1 MTAVVAGGAAAP
13 GSGLSW
19 AGLRDLRCGELEAAA
34 AGWERAAHRAGDA
47 RERVDRQVL
56 VRLTHAQE
64 GVAARA
70 AVGRL
75 RALSGDFAYASA
87 ECGLVGSALKRLA
100 EELRG
105 AQRALRDALDEAESL
120 RFTVHADG
128 SVGYPAA
135 PSSGGT
141 LFGEAGTGGG
151 GLVPGGRAAPAAR
164 LPVAG
169 AGQPLRSPN
178 PGAARAREVADAI
191 GRAVALARAVDAR
204 YTAELRAL
212 MAGHAPGGAPDVAV
226 SAAMRRDVA
235 GDLRRAV
242 PAGAGPAGVK
252 GWWDGLSPELRAA
265 YEEDCPELVGNL
277 DGIPAAVRDRANRAN
292 LDALVDRLAHRPD
305 DASRE
310 RLAGL
315 RRIREQLAAGGHPR
329 PFLLG
334 IGNEGNGRAI
344 VAFGNPDTARNVAAY
359 VPGLGTGLDEDF
371 ADGDLKR
378 ARDTVLGVEKFE
390 KSVAAIAWLG
400 YDAPQSAG
408 VAGIGAAE
416 AGGSA
421 YDRFMRGLVATN
433 VHDDPHLTAIGHS
446 YGSRT
451 VGAAARLPGGIPG
464 ADDIVLVGSPG
475 VGVDRAE
482 DLGVGRDHVFVGAA
496 ENDLVTKVPSR
507 AQAAA
512 GGAAMLLG
520 GPMGPLA
527 AGIAGDLADRG
538 DDDLWFGR
546 DPASEAFGARRF
558 VVSDGPLP
566 FSDGAVPAHSGYF
579 SPEKDLASAD
589 NISAVVGG
597 RPQDVVE
604 QVRR

>member
-1 MTAVVAGGAAAP
+1 MTAAAAERVP
-13 GSGLSW
+13 ASGSGLTW
-19 AGLRDLRCGELEAAA
+19 TGLRDLRCGELEAAA
-34 AGWERAAHRAGDA
+34 DGWDLAAHRAGDA
-47 RERVDRQVL
+47 RERADRQV
-56 VRLTHAQE
+56 RLRLAQSQE
-64 GVAARA
+64 GAAARA

-75 RALSGDFAYASA
+75 RVLSGDFAYAGA
-87 ECGLVGSALKRLA
+87 ECGLVAAALKRLA
-100 EELRG
+100 DELRG
-105 AQRALRDALDEAESL
+105 AQRALREALDEAESL

-135 PSSGGT
+135 EVQGGT
-141 LFGEAGTGGG
+141 LFGEAGAGAGT
-151 GLVPGGRAAPAAR
+151 GLVPGGRAAADAW

-178 PGAARAREVADAI
+178 PGAARAREVAEAI

-204 YTAELRAL
+204 YAAELRAL
-212 MAGHAPGGAPDVAV
+212 TADRAPGGAPDVAV
-226 SAAMRRDVA
+226 SAAMRRDAA

-242 PAGAGPAGVK
+242 PAGAAPAAVK
-252 GWWDGLSPELRAA
+252 GWWDGLPPALRAA

-277 DGIPAAVRDRANRAN
+277 DGIPAAVRDRANRTN
-292 LDALVDRLAHRPD
+292 LDALIGRLAHRRD

-329 PFLLG
+329 PYLLG

-344 VAFGNPDTARNVAAY
+344 VSFGNPDTARNVAAY

-371 ADGDLKR
+371 AEGDLKR
-378 ARDTVLGVEKFE
+378 ARDTVLGAEKFDR
-390 KSVAAIAWLG
+390 SVAAIAWLG

-421 YDRFMRGLVATN
+421 YDRFMGGLVATN
-433 VHDDPHLTAIGHS
+433 THDDLHLTAIGHS

-475 VGVDRAE
+475 VGVDRAK

-496 ENDLVTKVPSR
+496 ENDVVTRLPSPRQVEAGALGLVLAGPVAAR
-507 AQAAA
+507 AA
-512 GGAAMLLG
+512 GG
-520 GPMGPLA
+520 
-527 AGIAGDLADRG
+527 LADREG
-538 DDDLWFGR
+538 DDLWFGR
-546 DPASEAFGARRF
+546 DPASKAFGARRF
-558 VVSDGPLP
+558 AVSDGPAL
-566 FSDGAVPAHSGYF
+566 FTDGAVPAHSHYF
-579 SPEKDLASAD
+579 DRTRDPESAD
-589 NISAVVGG
+589 SIARVTAGYG
-597 RPQDVVE
+597 RDVRGE
-604 QVRR
+604 APR